1 MFCKTLKLKS
11 FTDSEIEALEEQNKS
26 PMSTENSS
34 INFEL
39 EIKSSSNLNQFKASF
54 EGFSKAMIEEQGR
67 EIES

>member
-1 MFCKTLKLKS
+1 
-11 FTDSEIEALEEQNKS
+11 
-26 PMSTENSS
+26 MSTENSS